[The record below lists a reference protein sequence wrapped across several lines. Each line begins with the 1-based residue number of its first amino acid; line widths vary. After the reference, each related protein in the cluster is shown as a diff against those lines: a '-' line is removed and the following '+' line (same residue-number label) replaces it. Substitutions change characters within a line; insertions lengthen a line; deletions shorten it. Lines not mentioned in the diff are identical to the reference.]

1 LARHRDAQDEQT
13 AHASLREPSGDA
25 GGPASVTLT
34 IKMHS
39 TSDRNSRVSLP
50 GQARLHRISATAIG
64 LVLMVGCAAPPAPA
78 TSDLPAVEE
87 RLRKLED
94 RVTTLERLLTALPS
108 PPMRSRA
115 EIVKNI
121 QSLEQKRADLLRRY
135 TPAHPEV
142 REIDLSLRLL
152 RVQLDFLDQANRLP
166 Q

>member
-1 LARHRDAQDEQT
+1 M
-13 AHASLREPSGDA
+13 HA
-25 GGPASVTLT
+25 
-34 IKMHS
+34 
-39 TSDRNSRVSLP
+39 
-50 GQARLHRISATAIG
+50 ISATMIG

-78 TSDLPAVEE
+78 TNDLRSVEDS
-87 RLRKLED
+87 LRKLED

-108 PPMRSRA
+108 PPLRSRA
-115 EIVKNI
+115 EIVQNI
-121 QSLEQKRADLLRRY
+121 QSLEHKRADLLKRY

>member
-1 LARHRDAQDEQT
+1 
-13 AHASLREPSGDA
+13 
-25 GGPASVTLT
+25 
-34 IKMHS
+34 MHS
-39 TSDRNSRVSLP
+39 NSNRKPGLSLP
-50 GQARLHRISATAIG
+50 GQARSHPVSATMIG
-64 LVLMVGCAAPPAPA
+64 LMLLAGCAAPPAPA
-78 TSDLPAVEE
+78 TNDLPAVEE

-121 QSLEQKRADLLRRY
+121 QSLEQKRADLLKRY